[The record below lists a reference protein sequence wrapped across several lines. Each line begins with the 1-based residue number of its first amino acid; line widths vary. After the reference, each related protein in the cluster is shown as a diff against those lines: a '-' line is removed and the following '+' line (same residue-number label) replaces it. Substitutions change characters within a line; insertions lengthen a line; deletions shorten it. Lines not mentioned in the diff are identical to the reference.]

1 MDIKIFKTA
10 EEASKAA
17 AEIFKDTLKTGQE
30 VFGLATGSTPEKTY
44 EILVE
49 SDLDF
54 SNAIA
59 INLDEYYGIASTHDQ
74 SYAYFMNQHLF
85 QHKPFKETHI
95 PNGENTDAEDEVT
108 RYDAIL
114 EKYPRDLQ
122 ILGIG
127 SNGHIAFNEPGSSFD
142 ATTTKV
148 KLTDST
154 IQDNSRF
161 FDNKDEVPQE
171 AYSMGIKS
179 IMDAKHIILMAF
191 GESKADAIKKIIKGP
206 VTEDVPASVLQKH
219 PNVTLLLDEAVASKL
234 SSN

>member
-1 MDIKIFKTA
+1 MDIKIYKTA
-10 EEASKAA
+10 EEASKVAA
-17 AEIFKDTLKTGQE
+17 DIFKDTLKTGQE

-44 EILVE
+44 EVLAA

-59 INLDEYYGIASTHDQ
+59 INLDEYFGLAATHDQ
-74 SYAYFMNQHLF
+74 SYAYFMNHHLF

-95 PNGENTDAEDEVT
+95 PNGENTDAEAET
-108 RYDAIL
+108 ARYDAIL
-114 EKYPRDLQ
+114 EQNPRDLQ

-127 SNGHIAFNEPGSSFD
+127 TNGHIAFNEPGSSFD

-148 KLTDST
+148 QLTEST

-161 FDNKDEVPQE
+161 FTDSEEVPRE

-179 IMDAKHIILMAF
+179 IMDAKHILLMAF
-191 GESKADAIKKIIKGP
+191 GEGKAEAIKNIVEGP
-206 VTEDVPASVLQKH
+206 VTEEIPATVLQNH
-219 PNVTLLLDEAVASKL
+219 PNVTILLDEASASKL
-234 SSN
+234 SNN